1 MATLAYPVAQSTTST
16 LFGPMVG
23 PSFGNSKPTGQSFNV
38 LSNILWGI
46 VLDQNKLNGISVRAT
61 TFVPLQIP
69 LDTAKLSA
77 MEVSSAWNQVD
88 TAKLAASKWIP
99 ENVTLDSKTNSNLS
113 VSVGTSYWSPLYIGV
128 DNIAIDVMTT
138 GNVYAGVLVTPYL
151 YDSFTTG
158 SMILVNNTTIGI
170 PDASA
175 TPTIHSYNEKMLT
188 LNTGC
193 VLAYGELQRNNGW
206 SA

>member
-16 LFGPMVG
+16 LFGPRIG
-23 PSFGNSKPTGQSFNV
+23 TSFGNSKPTGQSFNII
-38 LSNILWGI
+38 SNVLWGI
-46 VLDQNKLNGISVRAT
+46 VLDQNKLNGISVQST

-69 LDTAKLSA
+69 LDTTKLSA

-113 VSVGTSYWSPLYIGV
+113 VSVGTSNWSPLYIEF
-128 DNIAIDVMTT
+128 DDTSIDDMTT
-138 GNVYAGVLVTPYL
+138 GNVYAGELVTPYL

-170 PDASA
+170 LNTI
-175 TPTIHSYNEKMLT
+175 TPTIDSTNEKMLT
-188 LNTGC
+188 LKTGC

-206 SA
+206 TV